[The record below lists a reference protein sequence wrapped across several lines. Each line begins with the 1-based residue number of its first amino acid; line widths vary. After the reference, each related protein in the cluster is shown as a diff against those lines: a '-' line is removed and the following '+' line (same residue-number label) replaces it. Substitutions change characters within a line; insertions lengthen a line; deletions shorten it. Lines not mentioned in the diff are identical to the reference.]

1 MTTKQGK
8 ITVVNKPKEK
18 PKKTTKKN
26 KKEEPSKEEIKS
38 YKFIEVCSGA
48 GGLSTGFMNQG
59 FKPILLNDFD
69 KTCCKTLEKNH
80 KGDKIIHG
88 SFVDIDYSE
97 YKDVDI
103 MMGGVPCQSFSQAG
117 KRLGLE
123 DARGNLLLQFIEI
136 VKKVKPRVFLIENVK
151 GLLTHDSGNTFQGIL
166 NTLGE
171 IDKYNIYY
179 QVLNANDYGVA
190 QKRERLIIIGVDK
203 EIKKEYKFPEKEK
216 YKPVLEDVLQNVPES
231 KGLEYS
237 EAKKRIMAM
246 VPQGGCWVNLPEEVQ
261 REYMKGSY
269 NSGGGKRGIAR
280 RLSMKEASLTLTTSP
295 CQKQT
300 ERCHPIETR
309 PLNIREYAR
318 IQSFPDTYEF
328 MGTVTQQYKQIGN
341 AVPVKLAEKIAE
353 SIKKVLE

>member
-8 ITVVNKPKEK
+8 INVVKKPKII
-18 PKKTTKKN
+18 KK
-26 KKEEPSKEEIKS
+26 KKEKTPKEEIKEKE
-38 YKFIEVCSGA
+38 YNFIEVCSGA

-80 KGDKIIHG
+80 KDNKIIHG

-103 MMGGVPCQSFSQAG
+103 MMGGVPCQAFSQAG

-123 DARGNLLLQFIEI
+123 DARGNLLIEFIKI
-136 VKKVKPRVFLIENVK
+136 VKRVKPKVFLIENVK
-151 GLLTHDSGNTFQGIL
+151 GLLTHESGNTFQGIL
-166 NTLGE
+166 DVLEE
-171 IDKYNIYY
+171 IDKYNIHYK
-179 QVLNANDYGVA
+179 VLNANDYGVA

-203 EIKKEYKFPEKEK
+203 EIKKEYKFPEKEN
-216 YKPVLEDVLQNVPES
+216 YKPVLEDVLINVPES

-237 EAKKRIMAM
+237 ESKKRIMSM

-261 REYMKGSY
+261 REYMKASY

-280 RLSMKEASLTLTTSP
+280 RLSMKEACLTLTTSP

-341 AVPVKLAEKIAE
+341 AVPVKLAEKLAQ